1 MKSLIVLISN
11 PAALNTSERKIA
23 IACRILK
30 SKGYEVERLITKQR
44 GDAET
49 FAKDAQKK
57 SPSLMITAGGDGTIN
72 EVMNGLI
79 GSDIPIAILP
89 LGTTNVLAKEL
100 NIPRNVEGAMEIA
113 VSRKPKVISLGKLVL
128 TGRPSS
134 PSRHFC
140 LMAGIGYDGE
150 TVFRVNE
157 ALKKILGKGA
167 YIYSGIMTLLRFN
180 PSELT
185 FTIDGKAYSGYS
197 AIIGNAA
204 KYAGNFKVTPDAR
217 LTDPVLYVCLFKG
230 KRRLDLLRYVF
241 GITTK
246 THLRYKDIEYLKA
259 ESIGITG
266 SSHVQI
272 DGDYIGTTPAKVEIV
287 RDALRL
293 VF

>member
-11 PAALNTSERKIA
+11 PVAKNMSEKKTDL
-23 IACRILK
+23 ACRFLE

-44 GDAET
+44 GDAEI
-49 FAKDAQKK
+49 FAKDAQQK
-57 SPSLMITAGGDGTIN
+57 SPSLVIAAGGDGTIN

-79 GSDIPIAILP
+79 GSDIPVAILP
-89 LGTTNVLAKEL
+89 LGTTNVLANEL
-100 NIPRNVEGAMEIA
+100 NIPRNVEEAMAIA
-113 VSRKPKVISLGKLVL
+113 VSRKPKVIALGKLVL
-128 TGRPSS
+128 TGHPSLV
-134 PSRHFC
+134 SRFFC

-157 ALKKILGKGA
+157 SLKKISGKGA
-167 YIYSGIMTLLRFN
+167 YIYSGLTTLLKFN
-180 PSELT
+180 PFMLT
-185 FTIDGKAYSGYS
+185 FRINEKTYSGYS
-197 AIIGNAA
+197 AIIGNVA

-230 KRRLDLLRYVF
+230 KSRLDFFRYVL

-246 THLRYKDIEYLKA
+246 THLRYKDVEYLKA
-259 ESIGITG
+259 ENIEIIGN
-266 SSHVQI
+266 SHVQI

>member
-1 MKSLIVLISN
+1 M
-11 PAALNTSERKIA
+11 IA
-23 IACRILK
+23 
-30 SKGYEVERLITKQR
+30 
-44 GDAET
+44 
-49 FAKDAQKK
+49 
-57 SPSLMITAGGDGTIN
+57 AGGDGTIN
-72 EVMNGLI
+72 EVMNGLV

-100 NIPRNVEGAMEIA
+100 SIPRNVEGAMEIA
-113 VSRKPKVISLGKLVL
+113 VSRKPKVISLGKIVF
-128 TGRPSS
+128 TGRPSL

-150 TVFRVNE
+150 TVFRINE
-157 ALKKILGKGA
+157 ALKKISGKGA
-167 YIYSGIMTLLRFN
+167 YIYSGITTLLKFN
-180 PSELT
+180 PPVLT
-185 FTIDGKAYSGYS
+185 FNIDEKIYSGYS

-230 KRRLDLLRYVF
+230 KRRLDFFRYVF

-246 THLRYKDIEYLKA
+246 THLRYKDVEYLKA
-259 ESIGITG
+259 ENIEITG